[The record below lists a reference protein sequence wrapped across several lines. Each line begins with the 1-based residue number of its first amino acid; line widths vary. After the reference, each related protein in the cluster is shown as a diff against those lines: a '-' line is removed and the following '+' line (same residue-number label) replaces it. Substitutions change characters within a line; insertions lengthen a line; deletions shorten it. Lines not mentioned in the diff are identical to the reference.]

1 MVLVEH
7 LDHIVTEDQT
17 NAFGN
22 IIAAHA
28 DGATLT
34 WDQALRQAAR
44 ERLKPVSRDDA
55 PPAQ

>member
-1 MVLVEH
+1 MVFVE
-7 LDHIVTEDQT
+7 LDHIVTGDQI
-17 NAFGN
+17 NAFGKV
-22 IIAAHA
+22 IAAHA

-44 ERLKPVSRDDA
+44 ERLTPVPRDDA

>member
-7 LDHIVTEDQT
+7 LDHIVTEDQV
-17 NAFGN
+17 NAVGKV
-22 IIAAHA
+22 IAAHA

-44 ERLKPVSRDDA
+44 ERLTPVPRDDA

>member
-7 LDHIVTEDQT
+7 LDHIVTEDQVD
-17 NAFGN
+17 AVGN

-34 WDQALRQAAR
+34 CDQAVRQAV
-44 ERLKPVSRDDA
+44 ERHLRW
-55 PPAQ
+55 